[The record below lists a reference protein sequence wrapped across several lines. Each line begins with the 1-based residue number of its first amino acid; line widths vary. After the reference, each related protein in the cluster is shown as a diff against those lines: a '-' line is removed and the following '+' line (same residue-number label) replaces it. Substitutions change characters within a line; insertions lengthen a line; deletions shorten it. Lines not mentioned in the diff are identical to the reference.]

1 MRYGVGSEVHDSSRR
16 RDAGQLV
23 LRQQDISGYLVVK
36 IWVWVCV
43 DIFLDSLLLE
53 YNGCETHIH
62 MCVYFQ
68 VVEFD
73 TFVFPSSAWVTLGAK
88 SAEGNM
94 EAAHFWGKPSLTKW
108 TNFRS
113 KQSLTPPSTK
123 FLFVWD
129 TSMFAGFG
137 TVLLPNIS
145 SILKFCNIIGNVP
158 HPSHHPGFSATLP
171 WRQKSNPMP
180 AILEL
185 ISDKVATGTARLT
198 NLMLHQANTYTLAS

>member
-1 MRYGVGSEVHDSSRR
+1 MFWDVFSQFLGVKFG
-16 RDAGQLV
+16 
-23 LRQQDISGYLVVK
+23 
-36 IWVWVCV
+36 IWKCCLCKRNYKYQVCICV
-43 DIFLDSLLLE
+43 CIFKWLSL
-53 YNGCETHIH
+53 THL
-62 MCVYFQ
+62 YFQ
-68 VVEFD
+68 ALREWHSVRKVRKAIWRLH
-73 TFVFPSSAWVTLGAK
+73 TSKGSHPSPNRQIFVA
-88 SAEGNM
+88 N
-94 EAAHFWGKPSLTKW
+94 SLW
-108 TNFRS
+108 PH
-113 KQSLTPPSTK
+113 PPQ
-123 FLFVWD
+123 FFFVWD

-185 ISDKVATGTARLT
+185 ISDNVATGTARLT